1 MSRQLSRSKKS
12 QSPNGTY
19 VVWLYLWD
27 TFELTRL
34 RRQKTDS
41 GYQLAEQWRVW
52 GCGPERQ
59 HEASLRWWKCSE
71 FSSITVNNPWSRPRI
86 LQDRGDWI
94 MDTEDLSPFAQSC
107 PTLCDPMYCSLPGS
121 SLHGIL
127 QARVLE
133 WIAISFSKG
142 SSRPRDRTRVSR
154 VPGRCF
160 NLWATREAPSFL
172 RPSWMEESPW
182 CLEVYRFMGR
192 QTD

>member
-1 MSRQLSRSKKS
+1 MSPVWLPCVRFPGSSLYLPLFWISWATLSEFPIVLVQLSSSGVRQSSLLSPLKLFIDKELLSFMKVKS
-12 QSPNGTY
+12 
-19 VVWLYLWD
+19 
-27 TFELTRL
+27 E
-34 RRQKTDS
+34 
-41 GYQLAEQWRVW
+41 
-52 GCGPERQ
+52 
-59 HEASLRWWKCSE
+59 SE
-71 FSSITVNNPWSRPRI
+71 F
-86 LQDRGDWI
+86 D
-94 MDTEDLSPFAQSC
+94 QSY
-107 PTLCDPMYCSLPGS
+107 PTLCDPMDYSLPGS

-160 NLWATREAPSFL
+160 NLWATREAPSFM